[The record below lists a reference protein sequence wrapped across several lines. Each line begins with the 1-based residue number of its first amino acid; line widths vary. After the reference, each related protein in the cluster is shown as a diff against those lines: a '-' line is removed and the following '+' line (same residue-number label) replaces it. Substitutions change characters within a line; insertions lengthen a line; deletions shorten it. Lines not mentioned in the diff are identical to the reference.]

1 MKFIIAL
8 VATLGVSAQNPLQKV
23 IQLLGELQQ
32 KVLKEGEVEQK
43 NYEKFAEWCKDE
55 AVAKQYEI
63 QDGKTKVEELSA
75 AIEKEGSIIS
85 TMEATIEDVAKKV
98 ATNEADL
105 KSATEI
111 REKEAA
117 DFAAA
122 DQDLES
128 TIDMLSRAIGI
139 IDKNMRATG
148 FVQGGNKEV
157 LSALTALVQASS
169 ISADDR
175 STLTSLVQQAQGAD
189 DEDFLAAAAPAPKA
203 YESQSG
209 GILDT
214 LEDMKEK
221 AVAMRNEG
229 QKAEMNAKHAFEM
242 LKQSLE
248 NSIAQD
254 KKEMG
259 EAKATKAGAE
269 EAKATAEGDLSITSK
284 ELAADEKYLSDLS
297 TDCQSKAADWEV
309 STKSRAEELE
319 ALAAA
324 KKLIVEKTGGAEA
337 RAYGFIQQ
345 ASKARSSS
353 DAGDNVVSMLQTLG
367 KKSGDV
373 ALSQLALRVRAA
385 VQMSSSS
392 GADPFAKVKGMIS
405 EMIDKLV
412 QQAAEEASHKAFCD
426 KEMGESK
433 AKIEDHT
440 STIDKFTTRK
450 DKATA
455 TIEKLTE
462 DIATAQSELAA
473 IAKQQAEMDEIRAD
487 QKAAFADAKKEYEE
501 GIEGLTM
508 ALQILRD
515 YYAEKEDSSALLQ
528 QPEVSTHSKA
538 SGAATGIIGLLEVS
552 QSDFSKLLADATVEE
567 EASAKEYEK
576 ISQENRVST
585 AMKDADVKYMTK
597 EVASLEKSVS
607 EMTSDIQAEQTE
619 LDAVL
624 DYYEKLK
631 PGCIAKPMTYEERK
645 KRREAE
651 IAGLKEALVILE
663 GETPA
668 AFLAVR
674 STLARRHS

>member
-1 MKFIIAL
+1 
-8 VATLGVSAQNPLQKV
+8 
-23 IQLLGELQQ
+23 
-32 KVLKEGEVEQK
+32 
-43 NYEKFAEWCKDE
+43 
-55 AVAKQYEI
+55 
-63 QDGKTKVEELSA
+63 
-75 AIEKEGSIIS
+75 
-85 TMEATIEDVAKKV
+85 
-98 ATNEADL
+98 
-105 KSATEI
+105 
-111 REKEAA
+111 
-117 DFAAA
+117 
-122 DQDLES
+122 
-128 TIDMLSRAIGI
+128 
-139 IDKNMRATG
+139 
-148 FVQGGNKEV
+148 
-157 LSALTALVQASS
+157 
-169 ISADDR
+169 
-175 STLTSLVQQAQGAD
+175 
-189 DEDFLAAAAPAPKA
+189 
-203 YESQSG
+203 
-209 GILDT
+209 
-214 LEDMKEK
+214 
-221 AVAMRNEG
+221 
-229 QKAEMNAKHAFEM
+229 
-242 LKQSLE
+242 
-248 NSIAQD
+248 
-254 KKEMG
+254 
-259 EAKATKAGAE
+259 
-269 EAKATAEGDLSITSK
+269 
-284 ELAADEKYLSDLS
+284 
-297 TDCQSKAADWEV
+297 
-309 STKSRAEELE
+309 
-319 ALAAA
+319 
-324 KKLIVEKTGGAEA
+324 VEKTGGAES

-345 ASKARSSS
+345 GSKARSSS

-426 KEMGESK
+426 KEMSESK

-440 STIDKFTTRK
+440 ATIDKFTTRK

-501 GIEGLTM
+501 GIEGLSM

-567 EASAKEYEK
+567 EASEKEYEK

-674 STLARRHS
+674 ATLARRHT

>member
-1 MKFIIAL
+1 MKLIIAL

-85 TMEATIEDVAKKV
+85 TMEATIEDVATKV
-98 ATNEADL
+98 ATNDADL

-221 AVAMRNEG
+221 AVAMRNKG
-229 QKAEMNAKHAFEM
+229 QKEEMNAKHAFEM
-242 LKQSLE
+242 LAQSLE

-309 STKSRAEELE
+309 SVKSRAEELQ
-319 ALAAA
+319 ALADA

-345 ASKARSSS
+345 GSKARSTS
-353 DAGDNVVSMLQTLG
+353 DVGDNVVTMLQTLG

-373 ALSQLALRVRAA
+373 ALSQLALRIRAS

-426 KEMGESK
+426 KEMSESK

-455 TIEKLTE
+455 TLEKLAE

-567 EASAKEYEK
+567 EASEKEYEK

-674 STLARRHS
+674 STLARRHT

>member
-1 MKFIIAL
+1 MQLILAL
-8 VATLGVSAQNPLQKV
+8 VALVSAQSPLQKV
-23 IQLLGELQQ
+23 LQLLGELQQ
-32 KVLKEGEVEQK
+32 KVLKEGEVEQIQ
-43 NYEKFAEWCKDE
+43 YEKFAEWCKDG
-55 AVAKQYEI
+55 AVALKYEI
-63 QDGKTKVEELSA
+63 EAGKAKVEELSA
-75 AIEKEGSIIS
+75 AIEKEGSTI
-85 TMEATIEDVAKKV
+85 TAMESKIEDAAKKV

-105 KSATEI
+105 KGATEI
-111 REKEAA
+111 REKEAS

-122 DQDLES
+122 DADLES

-139 IDKNMRATG
+139 IDKNMRGG
-148 FVQGGNKEV
+148 FIQGGTNTDV
-157 LSALTALVQASS
+157 VSALQTLVSASS
-169 ISADDR
+169 ISSADR
-175 STLTSLVQQAQGAD
+175 STLTALMQQAQGED
-189 DEDFLAAAAPAPKA
+189 DDFLSKSAPDAKA
-203 YESQSG
+203 YESHSG
-209 GILDT
+209 SILDT

-254 KKEMG
+254 KKELG
-259 EAKATKAGAE
+259 EAKATKAAAE
-269 EAKATAEGDLSITSK
+269 EAKSIAEGDLAMTEK
-284 ELAADEKYLSDLS
+284 ELASDEKSLSTMS

-309 STKSRAEELE
+309 STKSRAEELQ
-319 ALAAA
+319 ALADAT
-324 KKLIVEKTGGAEA
+324 KLIKEKTGGAES
-337 RAYGFIQQ
+337 RAYDFLQQ
-345 ASKARSSS
+345 MEQTKTKARHP
-353 DAGDNVVSMLQTLG
+353 DTGDRVVNMLQTLG
-367 KKSGDV
+367 KSSGDL
-373 ALSQLALRVRAA
+373 ALSQLALRVHAA
-385 VQMSSSS
+385 VQMQTGE

-412 QQAAEEASHKAFCD
+412 AQAAEEASHKAFCD
-426 KEMGESK
+426 KEMSESK
-433 AKIEDHT
+433 EKIDDHT
-440 STIDKFTTRK
+440 ATIDKFTTRK

-455 TIEKLTE
+455 AIEKLKE
-462 DIATAQSELAA
+462 EIATLQSELAT
-473 IAKQQAEMDEIRAD
+473 IAKQQSEMDKMRAD
-487 QKAAFADAKKEYEE
+487 EKAAYAEAKKDYED

-515 YYAEKEDSSALLQ
+515 YYAAGSDEALLQ
-528 QPEVSTHSKA
+528 QPEVGTHSKA

-567 EASAKEYEK
+567 ETAEKEYEK

-585 AMKDADVKYMTK
+585 AMKDADVKYKTK

-607 EMTSDIQAEQTE
+607 EFTSDIESEQTE

-663 GETPA
+663 GEAGGPE
-668 AFLAVR
+668 AFLAIR
-674 STLARRHS
+674 TARRVQ

>member
-1 MKFIIAL
+1 MQLILAL
-8 VATLGVSAQNPLQKV
+8 VALVSAQSPLQKV
-23 IQLLGELQQ
+23 LQLLGELQQ
-32 KVLKEGEVEQK
+32 KVLKEGEVEQIQ
-43 NYEKFAEWCKDE
+43 YEKFAEWCKDG
-55 AVAKQYEI
+55 AVSLKYEI
-63 QDGKTKVEELSA
+63 EAGKAKVEELSA
-75 AIEKEGSIIS
+75 AIEKEGSTI
-85 TMEATIEDVAKKV
+85 TAMESKIEDAAKKV

-105 KSATEI
+105 KGATEI
-111 REKEAA
+111 REKEAS

-122 DQDLES
+122 DADLES

-139 IDKNMRATG
+139 IDKNMRGG
-148 FVQGGNKEV
+148 FIQGGTNKDV
-157 LSALTALVQASS
+157 VSALQTLVSASS
-169 ISADDR
+169 ISSADR
-175 STLTSLVQQAQGAD
+175 STLTALMQQASGED
-189 DEDFLAAAAPAPKA
+189 DDFLSKSAPDAKA
-203 YESQSG
+203 YESHSG
-209 GILDT
+209 SILDT

-254 KKEMG
+254 KKELG
-259 EAKATKAGAE
+259 EAKATKAAAE
-269 EAKATAEGDLSITSK
+269 EAKSIAEGDLAMTEK
-284 ELAADEKYLSDLS
+284 ELASDEKSLSTMS

-309 STKSRAEELE
+309 STKSRAEELQ
-319 ALAAA
+319 ALADA
-324 KKLIVEKTGGAEA
+324 KKLIEEKTGGAA
-337 RAYGFIQQ
+337 SRAYDFLQQ
-345 ASKARSSS
+345 AEQTKAKSRSP
-353 DAGDNVVSMLQTLG
+353 DTGDRIVNMLQTLG
-367 KKSGDV
+367 KSSGDL
-373 ALSQLALRVRAA
+373 ALSQLALRVHAA
-385 VQMSSSS
+385 VQLQTGE

-412 QQAAEEASHKAFCD
+412 AQAAEEASHKAFCD
-426 KEMGESK
+426 KEMSESK
-433 AKIEDHT
+433 EKIDDHT
-440 STIDKFTTRK
+440 ATIDKFTTRK

-455 TIEKLTE
+455 AIEKLKE
-462 DIATAQSELAA
+462 EIATLQDELAT
-473 IAKQQAEMDEIRAD
+473 IAKQQAAMDKMRAEE
-487 QKAAFADAKKEYEE
+487 KAAYAEAKKDYED

-515 YYAEKEDSSALLQ
+515 YYAAGSDEALIQ
-528 QPEVSTHSKA
+528 QPEVGTHSKA

-567 EASAKEYEK
+567 ESAEKNYEK
-576 ISQENRVST
+576 ISQENRVAT
-585 AMKDADVKYMTK
+585 AMKDADVKYKTK

-607 EMTSDIQAEQTE
+607 EFTSDIESEQTE

-663 GETPA
+663 GEAGGPE
-668 AFLAVR
+668 AFLAIR
-674 STLARRHS
+674 TARRVQ

>member
-1 MKFIIAL
+1 MKLIIAL

-75 AIEKEGSIIS
+75 AIEKEGSIIA
-85 TMEATIEDVAKKV
+85 TMEATIEDVAKKISS
-98 ATNEADL
+98 NEADL

-111 REKEAA
+111 RDKEAA

-122 DQDLES
+122 DPDLES

-309 STKSRAEELE
+309 SVKSRAEELQ
-319 ALAAA
+319 ALADA

-345 ASKARSSS
+345 GSKARSSS
-353 DAGDNVVSMLQTLG
+353 DAGDNVVEMLQTLG

-373 ALSQLALRVRAA
+373 ALSQLALRIRAS
-385 VQMSSSS
+385 VQMASSS

>member
-1 MKFIIAL
+1 MQLIFAFVL
-8 VATLGVSAQNPLQKV
+8 TLGASAQNPLQKV

-32 KVLKEGEVEQK
+32 KVLKEGEVEQIQ
-43 NYEKFAEWCKDE
+43 YEKFAEWCKDG

-63 QDGKTKVEELSA
+63 QAGKAKVEELSA
-75 AIEKEGSIIS
+75 TIEKEGS
-85 TMEATIEDVAKKV
+85 TVAAMEAKIEESAKKV
-98 ATNEADL
+98 ATNEKDL
-105 KSATEI
+105 QGATEI
-111 REKEAA
+111 RDKEAA

-122 DQDLES
+122 DADLES

-139 IDKNMRATG
+139 IEKNMRGTG
-148 FVQGGNKEV
+148 FIQGAQSQRDV
-157 LSALTALVQASS
+157 VAALNALVQASGIQS
-169 ISADDR
+169 RDKQ
-175 STLTSLVQQAQGAD
+175 TLAALVQQASGED
-189 DEDFLAAAAPAPKA
+189 DDFLQGGAPAPKA

-221 AVAMRNEG
+221 AVAMRNDG
-229 QKAEMNAKHAFEM
+229 QKAEMNAKHAYEM
-242 LKQSLE
+242 LAQSLK

-254 KKEMG
+254 QKELG
-259 EAKATKAGAE
+259 EAKATKAAAE
-269 EAKATAEGDLSITSK
+269 EAQSIAEGDLGMTQK
-284 ELAADEKYLSDLS
+284 ELASDEHSLSHMS

-319 ALAAA
+319 ALANAR
-324 KKLIVEKTGGAEA
+324 KMIEDKTGGAES
-337 RAYGFIQQ
+337 RAYDFLQQ
-345 ASKARSSS
+345 RVLEKTTEKTQ
-353 DAGDNVVSMLQTLG
+353 DVGDHVVTMLMTLG
-367 KKSGDV
+367 KSSGDV
-373 ALSQLALRVRAA
+373 KLSQLAMRVHAA
-385 VQMSSSS
+385 VQMQTGS

-426 KEMGESK
+426 KEMSESQE
-433 AKIEDHT
+433 KIADHQA
-440 STIDKFTTRK
+440 TIDKFSTRK

-455 TIEKLTE
+455 AIEKLKE
-462 DIATAQSELAA
+462 EIATLQSELAT
-473 IAKQQAEMDEIRAD
+473 IAKSQADMDQMRSE
-487 QKAAFADAKKEYEE
+487 QKAEFAVAKKDYED

-515 YYAEKEDSSALLQ
+515 YYAEKESLLQ
-528 QPEVSTHSKA
+528 QPDVGTHSKA

-567 EASAKEYEK
+567 ESAAKEYEK

-585 AMKDADVKYMTK
+585 AMKDADVKYKTK

-607 EMTSDIQAEQTE
+607 EFTSDIEAEQTE
-619 LDAVL
+619 LDAVTE
-624 DYYEKLK
+624 YYDKLK

-663 GETPA
+663 GEAPT
-668 AFLAVR
+668 AFLALR
-674 STLARRHS
+674 SVRRHA

>member
-1 MKFIIAL
+1 MKLIIAL

-23 IQLLGELQQ
+23 TQLLGELQQ

-85 TMEATIEDVAKKV
+85 TMEATIEDVATKV
-98 ATNEADL
+98 ATNDADL

-157 LSALTALVQASS
+157 LNALTALVQASS

-221 AVAMRNEG
+221 AVAMRNDG
-229 QKAEMNAKHAFEM
+229 QKEEMNAKHAFEM
-242 LKQSLE
+242 LAQSLE

-337 RAYGFIQQ
+337 RAYDFIQQ

-426 KEMGESK
+426 KEMSESK

-455 TIEKLTE
+455 TLEKLTE

-515 YYAEKEDSSALLQ
+515 YYAEKEDPSALLQ

-567 EASAKEYEK
+567 EASEKEYEK

-607 EMTSDIQAEQTE
+607 EMTSDIQSEQTE

-663 GETPA
+663 GEAPA

-674 STLARRHS
+674 STLARRHT